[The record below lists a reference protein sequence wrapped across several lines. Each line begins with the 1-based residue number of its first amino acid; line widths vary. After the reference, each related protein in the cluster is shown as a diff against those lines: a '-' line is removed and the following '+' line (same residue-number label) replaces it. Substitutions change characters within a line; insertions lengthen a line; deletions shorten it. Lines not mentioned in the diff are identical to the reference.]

1 LSDNK
6 RDNRTDEKIDE
17 LISRMDKFNENLGRI
32 ADAMAPQTD
41 EAIFTSFRA
50 FKVYLQGGR
59 HRIRGI
65 AFPDRT
71 RLDELMGIDE
81 ILARLKENTEQ
92 LLAGLACNN
101 VLLYGPRGTGKSSAI
116 KALLNEYG
124 DRGLRMI
131 EMERDALAH
140 IYDVA
145 ELVRGRPEKY
155 IIFCD
160 DLAFEEDESS
170 YRRLKAVLEGGLE
183 VRPENMLICATSNRR
198 HLMPERVEDN
208 LPVHKKGELH
218 VNDAVEEKLSLSD
231 RFGLR
236 LGFYNFGSD
245 VYLEIIQNY
254 LALRNIPVPAAD
266 VEREAMVWSIEHGS
280 YSGRTARQFIDD
292 FEGRLRVR
300 QAGR

>member
-1 LSDNK
+1 LTEDK
-6 RDNRTDEKIDE
+6 LDE
-17 LISRMDKFNENLGRI
+17 LISRIDTLNKSIWRI

-41 EAIFTSFRA
+41 SSIFSRFRA
-50 FKVYLQGGR
+50 FKVYSEEGR
-59 HRIRGI
+59 HGVKGI
-65 AFPDRT
+65 AFPDPV
-71 RLDELMGIDE
+71 RLDELKGIGD
-81 ILARLKENTEQ
+81 ILARLRKNTEQ
-92 LLAGLACNN
+92 LLAGLSCNN

-145 ELVRGRPEKY
+145 ELVRGRPEKF
-155 IIFCD
+155 IVFCD

-183 VRPENMLICATSNRR
+183 AKADNMIICATSNRR

-208 LPVHKKGELH
+208 LPVYKKGELH
-218 VNDAVEEKLSLSD
+218 ISDAVEEKLSLSD

-236 LGFYNFGSD
+236 LGFYNFSSD
-245 VYLEIIQNY
+245 IYLDIIRNY
-254 LALRNIPVPAAD
+254 VTLRNIEVFGVD
-266 VEREAMVWSIEHGS
+266 IEHEAMIWSIEHGS
-280 YSGRTARQFIDD
+280 FSGRTARQFIDD
-292 FEGRLRVR
+292 LEGRLKV
-300 QAGR
+300 G